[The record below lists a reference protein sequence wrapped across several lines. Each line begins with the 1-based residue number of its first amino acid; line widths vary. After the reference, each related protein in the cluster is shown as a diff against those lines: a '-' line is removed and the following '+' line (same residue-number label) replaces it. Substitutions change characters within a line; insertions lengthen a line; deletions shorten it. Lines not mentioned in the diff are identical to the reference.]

1 MQGNQDQCL
10 VPKKNLHFQ
19 ACSGCKLT
27 TGWLDVEAA
36 LGGRIGRVV
45 FWRPVLKDRQVTRA
59 LLLLLFANKGARKQK
74 AFEIK
79 GAACGWILEML
90 SSKRKQ

>member
-59 LLLLLFANKGARKQK
+59 LFLLLLPTK
-74 AFEIK
+74 A
-79 GAACGWILEML
+79 LE
-90 SSKRKQ
+90 SKRLLKLKEPHVAGS